1 MRVLVTGSRNFTN
14 TKLMYNALSSI
25 QNNDI
30 TLVHGGCKGADKIA
44 EKIGEELGFQ
54 IEEHLADWDKHG
66 KSAGPIRNIEMLNSG
81 IDLVLAFPI
90 GESRGTRNCIKKAV
104 DKSIPVIKVGKWY

>member
-1 MRVLVTGSRNFTN
+1 MRVLVTGSRTFTN

-25 QNNDI
+25 QNSDV
-30 TLVHGGCKGADKIA
+30 TLVHGGCRGADKIA
-44 EKIGEELGFQ
+44 ENIGKELGFK
-54 IEEHLADWDKHG
+54 IEEHLANWDKHG

-90 GESRGTRNCIKKAV
+90 GESRGTRDCIKKAV
-104 DKSIPVIKVGKWY
+104 NKSIPVIKVEK